1 MNYESLLP
9 IVGIIRNISQTPG
22 DCCRQMISINT
33 MNGPVNFILSA
44 NTVVVDNTRLRPGM
58 AIAAFYDS
66 TLPVPLI
73 FPPQYQAELIT
84 TIRGNELVTL
94 NFFNRNLV
102 ASDNSLSINLS
113 RSTEISTLNGQ
124 PFHCSPGTNFLL
136 VYYSTTTKSIP
147 PQTTPRRIVVLCR

>member
-22 DCCRQMISINT
+22 NCCNQMISINT
-33 MNGPVNFILSA
+33 TNGPVNFVLSA
-44 NTVVVDNTRLRPGM
+44 STVVVDNTRLRPGM

-73 FPPQYQAELIT
+73 FPPQYQAQLIT
-84 TIRGNELVTL
+84 ALRGNELVTL
-94 NFFNRNLV
+94 NFFNKNMV
-102 ASDNSLSINLS
+102 AADNSLSINLS
-113 RSTEISTLNGQ
+113 QRTDISTLNGQ
-124 PFHCSPGTNFLL
+124 PFNCSLGRNFLL